1 MPPAF
6 REMTIRHYSFMIGG
20 LKEVA
25 KELKQLNINFHLL
38 SGFPPSCLPKLVVSL
53 DVGLLVTD
61 FCPLRESRSW
71 TNALQKSV
79 TKGKTQVAVHQV
91 DAHNVVPVWVTS
103 DKEEW
108 AAYTIR
114 PKITKRLDEY
124 LTPFPPVVRHP
135 HHSKSSPS
143 NPDFDG
149 VLAGLKIDSEGWGV
163 TSLNDSFSPG
173 TQGGLSIL
181 QAFVSERLSSYGSN
195 RNNPNTDAL
204 SDLSPWIRFGQV
216 SMQTAALYVKS
227 KGKRHKDGVDA
238 FLEEGIVR
246 RELAEN
252 FCYYNAHY
260 DSIKGAA
267 DWARKTLDDHRKDPR
282 EYVYTRQQLEKGR
295 THDDLWNA
303 AQLQLVQEGKMHGF
317 LRMYWAKKVLEWTN
331 NPETALREVL
341 RLNDRFSLD
350 GNSPGGFVGAM
361 WSVAGVHDRAWTERP
376 VFGKI
381 RFSHSATAHRQPSQ
395 MNIFPCF

>member
-1 MPPAF
+1 
-6 REMTIRHYSFMIGG
+6 
-20 LKEVA
+20 
-25 KELKQLNINFHLL
+25 
-38 SGFPPSCLPKLVVSL
+38 
-53 DVGLLVTD
+53 
-61 FCPLRESRSW
+61 
-71 TNALQKSV
+71 LQKSV
-79 TKGKTQVAVHQV
+79 TKGKTQVAVHHV
-91 DAHNVVPVWVTS
+91 DAHNVVPVWVAS

-163 TSLNDSFSPG
+163 TSLNDTFTPG

-381 RFSHSATAHRQPSQ
+381 RY
-395 MNIFPCF
+395 MNYAGCKRKFNVDQFVAKYSSPE